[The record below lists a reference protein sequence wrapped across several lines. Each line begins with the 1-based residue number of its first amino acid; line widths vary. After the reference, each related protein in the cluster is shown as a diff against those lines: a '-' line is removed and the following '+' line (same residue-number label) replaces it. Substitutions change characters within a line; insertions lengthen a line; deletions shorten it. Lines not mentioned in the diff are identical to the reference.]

1 VPAAIQ
7 SGLGSLPVNV
17 TSEVCM
23 TPDGIPL
30 LLRLSVFTTLSVSG
44 YSAPLNITQALLATS
59 VEDGVYLSN
68 NATLLLSKLGVNA
81 TG

>member
-1 VPAAIQ
+1 
-7 SGLGSLPVNV
+7 
-17 TSEVCM
+17 
-23 TPDGIPL
+23 
-30 LLRLSVFTTLSVSG
+30 
-44 YSAPLNITQALLATS
+44 LNITQALLATS